1 MLPFVFMQT
10 YTLYIMQNTSLAEG
24 GVGGSISQQQKG
36 KMAPAEKPDLDLASA
51 AQGHPTE
58 PTELCVLGMQAPCC
72 SVIWTA
78 VGGHH
83 PKQWCFL
90 YFGLSDSPQS

>member
-1 MLPFVFMQT
+1 
-10 YTLYIMQNTSLAEG
+10 MQNTSLAEG

-36 KMAPAEKPDLDLASA
+36 KIAPAEEPGLDLASA
-51 AQGHPTE
+51 AQGHPME
-58 PTELCVLGMQAPCC
+58 LTELCVLGIQAPYC
-72 SVIWTA
+72 SVLWTA